1 MDFLLLKGTTL
12 VLSLLLLIWVFYLVR
27 KRLLMEQYAFL
38 WIIISSLFIVLS
50 LFHPLMDRVGRFFGI
65 EYGPSAL
72 FLFLN
77 SLMLVILIH
86 FSVQLTDYQ
95 NKKRIMAQEIALLNE
110 RLERLEKEL
119 AQHAP
124 PNL

>member
-1 MDFLLLKGTTL
+1 MDFFLLKGTTL